1 MQSFVSIITLHF
13 CVHVYPELTRSYQ
26 IKQARQE
33 EKDSELEQVPVHFM
47 VFITT
52 LSQLRR
58 STQTLLICNL
68 WLTNA

>member
-33 EKDSELEQVPVHFM
+33 EKDIELERVPVHFM

-52 LSQLRR
+52 LSQLGARR
-58 STQTLLICNL
+58 YY
-68 WLTNA
+68 